1 MVSYLRLF
9 LFYVFLSENKRNG
22 YNFWI
27 KAKTKK
33 MFIDSDDT
41 FGIFENS
48 FFNDK
53 DIIIVFI

>member
-9 LFYVFLSENKRNG
+9 LFCIFLNENKRNG

-27 KAKTKK
+27 KSKTKK
-33 MFIDSDDT
+33 MLIDNDDT
-41 FGIFENS
+41 LGIFENS

-53 DIIIVFI
+53 DIIIVYI